1 MLMEELHFLV
11 LVIHGP
17 EATKRFTSA
26 LKGLQL
32 AESSLGNEERH
43 RAALVIMKE
52 FDFECKTILK
62 LVRKRNELSPSL
74 LHMTNFD
81 LFKLLL
87 GQ

>member
-32 AESSLGNEERH
+32 AESSLG
-43 RAALVIMKE
+43 MKSG
-52 FDFECKTILK
+52 I
-62 LVRKRNELSPSL
+62 ELL
-74 LHMTNFD
+74 W
-81 LFKLLL
+81 
-87 GQ
+87 